1 MNLKKSKKILFI
13 CFFCFCLCGC
23 AKEKPAYEQSTQNA
37 IDTITAI
44 EQGLPAECKT
54 DANKLLFNVSR
65 KETASIKKDCDKAVA
80 EVTRDKLKWK
90 LSFWALVGVVA
101 AYILRKVMK

>member
-1 MNLKKSKKILFI
+1 MKHFTILAI
-13 CFFCFCLCGC
+13 LTLLLSGC

-44 EQGLPAECKT
+44 EQGLPTECKT

-65 KETASIKKDCDKAVA
+65 KETARIKTDCDEAVA
-80 EVTRDKLKWK
+80 KITRDKLKWK
-90 LSFWALVGVVA
+90 LSFWALIGIVA
-101 AYILRKVMK
+101 AYILHKLLK

>member
-1 MNLKKSKKILFI
+1 MLS
-13 CFFCFCLCGC
+13 GC

-44 EQGLPAECKT
+44 EQGLPTECKT

-80 EVTRDKLKWK
+80 DVTRDKLKWK

-101 AYILRKVMK
+101 AYILKKVLK